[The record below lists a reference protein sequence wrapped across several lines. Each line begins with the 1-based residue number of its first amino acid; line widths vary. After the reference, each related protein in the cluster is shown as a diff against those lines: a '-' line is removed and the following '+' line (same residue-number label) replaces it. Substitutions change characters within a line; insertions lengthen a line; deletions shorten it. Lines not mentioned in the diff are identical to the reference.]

1 MPLSPDITDTREAW
15 LRVIRAPGLGG
26 VRIRQLLEH
35 FGSIRAVAGANGAQL
50 KAAGAPRAAIDW
62 LAEPDAQMV
71 ATDHAWLDAPGHH
84 LITCDS
90 PDFPEL
96 LQRAPRAPAALFVE
110 GDPQWLWFAQIAI
123 VGSRNPTEGGVANA
137 RDFARTLARSGL
149 AITSGLAD
157 GIDAA
162 AHRAALDTGQPT
174 IAVIATGP
182 DIVYPARN
190 RALAQAI
197 AEHGAIVSEYPPGTP
212 PQREHFPMR
221 NRIISGL
228 SLGTLVVEAAQ
239 RSGALITAREAAEA
253 GREVFALPG
262 SIHNPLAKGCHRLI
276 RNGAALVETAQEII
290 EALAPQAAQLAHAL
304 RGRLDAASD
313 ESAPS
318 QAPAQAAEED
328 EDYRRLRAALG
339 HDPVPIDVLAQ
350 RTGLTV
356 DTLSSMLILMELDGR
371 VAASHGRYALRR

>member
-1 MPLSPDITDTREAW
+1 MPALPVSDTRDAW

-26 VRIRQLLEH
+26 VRIRQLLER
-35 FGSIRAVAGANGAQL
+35 FGSIQSVAGANGAQL
-50 KAAGAPRAAIDW
+50 KAAGAPAAAIDW
-62 LAEPDAQMV
+62 LTEPDPAV
-71 ATDHAWLDAPGHH
+71 LAADRAWLDAPGHH
-84 LITCDS
+84 LLTCDS
-90 PDFPEL
+90 ADFPAL
-96 LQRAPRAPAALFVE
+96 LQRAPRAPAALFVD

-123 VGSRNPTEGGVANA
+123 VGSRNPTEGGVSNA
-137 RDFARTLARSGL
+137 RDFSRTLARSGL
-149 AITSGLAD
+149 LVTSGLAD

-162 AHRAALDTGQPT
+162 AHRAALDGGQPT

-197 AEHGAIVSEYPPGTP
+197 ARHGAIVSEYPPGTP

-221 NRIISGL
+221 NRIIAGL
-228 SLGTLVVEAAQ
+228 ALGTLVVEAAQ

-276 RNGAALVETAQEII
+276 RDGAALVETAQEII
-290 EALAPQAAQLAHAL
+290 EALAPQATQLAHAL
-304 RGRLDAASD
+304 RGRLDAEAGETAPPQTPPGAPD
-313 ESAPS
+313 E
-318 QAPAQAAEED
+318 D
-328 EDYRRLRAALG
+328 GDYRRLRAALG